1 MIAFVSL
8 FYLTL
13 ILLVLDERL
22 HSSILLYYFILGLIT
37 FLVYAKDKKASQNNT
52 WRVSEK
58 SLHSLSFLGGWTG
71 AAIAQYTLRHKTQK
85 NIFKAIY
92 WLSVFANI
100 ALLTILIIYTS
111 EYLDN

>member
-13 ILLVLDERL
+13 ILLVLDEKL

-37 FLVYAKDKKASQNNT
+37 FLVYAKDKKASKHNT

-85 NIFKAIY
+85 SVFKTIY
-92 WLSVFANI
+92 WLSTFVNI

-111 EYLDN
+111 DYLDR